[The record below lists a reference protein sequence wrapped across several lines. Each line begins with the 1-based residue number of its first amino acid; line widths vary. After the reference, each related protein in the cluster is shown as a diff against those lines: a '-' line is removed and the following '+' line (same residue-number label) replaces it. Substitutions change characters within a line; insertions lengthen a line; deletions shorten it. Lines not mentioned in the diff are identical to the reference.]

1 MTDPCHPANVTGG
14 AFILEAPTWVFSP
27 EQFDADANLMVQAA
41 HQFTRREVAPV
52 LEQLDAFKEGLMESL
67 FRKACDLGLGGIEA
81 PVRFGGLGLK
91 KSLGTRIVEAYSLN
105 GSFATT
111 LGVHCGIAQ
120 SPITLFG
127 TDEQC
132 ERYLPRLTSGA
143 WMGAYALSEAGSGS
157 DALSLS
163 CRADRTAD
171 GSFRLSGTKMWVSN
185 ARWAGLFIVFAR
197 TDKGVT
203 AFLVEREYQGVS
215 VGPEEHKMGLKG
227 SSTARLVLDD
237 VEVPASNVLY
247 FDGEGHR
254 VALNALNLGRFK
266 LAAMALGPARDALHH
281 SAKYALERKQFG
293 SPIARFGLVRE
304 KVARC
309 TALFFAAESMLYRT
323 AGIVDH
329 AFSKVDDG
337 AEERVEQS
345 RIAAEECAVEA
356 SIGKVFATE
365 MLAACADEAVQI
377 HGGYGFTE
385 EFPVARIYRDARV
398 TRIYEGTNEI
408 NRIFVINRLV
418 RRGHLA
424 KALDCEPTC
433 DVHCHFISAA
443 KAAWEKYGGIPP
455 LPLGDGR
462 GDGGPSQQLA
472 ARLADLAM
480 HLYAVQAVRMRAQQM
495 AEHPQSEFARACAA
509 TYEGIAR
516 AAAATAAADVFAR
529 CGSEERACIEV
540 SYPETAEVVA
550 DAVLEAQGYPIL

>member
-1 MTDPCHPANVTGG
+1 MARMSDPCRHPANVTGG

-27 EQFDADANLMVQAA
+27 EQFDSDANMMVQTAN
-41 HQFTRREVAPV
+41 QFARREVMPLV
-52 LEQLDAFKEGLMESL
+52 DRLDAFEDGLMFSV
-67 FRKACDLGLGGIEA
+67 FRKACELGLGGIEA
-81 PVRFGGLGLK
+81 PEEHGGLGLK

-120 SPITLFG
+120 SPIILFG
-127 TDEQC
+127 AHEQR
-132 ERYLPRLTSGA
+132 ERYLPRLASGE

-163 CRADRTAD
+163 CRADRAPD
-171 GSFRLSGTKMWVSN
+171 GSFRLTGTKMWISN

-203 AFLVEREYQGVS
+203 AFLVERDYPGVS

-227 SSTARLVLDD
+227 SSTARLILDGA
-237 VEVPASNVLY
+237 EVPASNVLY
-247 FDGEGHR
+247 VEGEGHR

-293 SPIARFGLVRE
+293 TSIANFGLIRE

-309 TALFFAAESMLYRT
+309 AALFFAAESMLYRT

-329 AFSKVDDG
+329 AFSKVDG
-337 AEERVEQS
+337 AAEDRIEQS
-345 RIAAEECAVEA
+345 RLAAEECAVEA
-356 SIGKVFATE
+356 SLGKVFATE
-365 MLAACADEAVQI
+365 TLATCADEAVQI

-408 NRIFVINRLV
+408 NRLFAVSRLA
-418 RRGHLA
+418 RRGLLK
-424 KALDCEPTC
+424 KAFDCEPTC
-433 DVHCHFISAA
+433 DVHQQFLRCA
-443 KAAWEKYGGIPP
+443 KAAWAKFGEETINQ
-455 LPLGDGR
+455 
-462 GDGGPSQQLA
+462 QQLI
-472 ARLADLAM
+472 ARLTDIAM
-480 HLYAVQAVRMRAQQM
+480 HLYALQAARTRAAQM
-495 AEHPQSEFARACAA
+495 KDAYAEFAHACVA
-509 TYEGIAR
+509 TYEGIAQ
-516 AAAATAAADVFAR
+516 AAVAEASAEALAR
-529 CGSEERACIEV
+529 CGSGERVNIEGGD
-540 SYPETAEVVA
+540 PAAAEVVA
-550 DAVLEAQGYPIL
+550 DVVFETRGYPIL

>member
-1 MTDPCHPANVTGG
+1 MARMSDPCRHPANVTGG

-27 EQFDADANLMVQAA
+27 EQFDSDGRMMVETA
-41 HQFTRREVAPV
+41 HQFTRREVMPV
-52 LEQLDAFKEGLMESL
+52 LEQLDGFQDGLMLSL
-67 FRKACDLGLGGIEA
+67 FRKACELGLGGIEI
-81 PVRFGGLGLK
+81 PEKYGGLGLK

-127 TDEQC
+127 ADEQR
-132 ERYLPRLTSGA
+132 ERYLPRLASGE

-163 CRADRTAD
+163 CRAERAQD
-171 GSFRLSGTKMWVSN
+171 GSFRLSGTKMWISN

-203 AFLVEREYQGVS
+203 AFLVERDYPGVS

-237 VEVPASNVLY
+237 AEVPASNVLY
-247 FDGEGHR
+247 VEGEGHR

-293 SPIARFGLVRE
+293 APIAKFGLIRE

-309 TALFFAAESMLYRT
+309 AALFFAAESMLYRT

-329 AFSKVDDG
+329 AFSKVDEG
-337 AEERVEQS
+337 GESRIEQS

-356 SIGKVFATE
+356 SLGKVFATE
-365 MLAACADEAVQI
+365 MLAAAADEAVQI

-408 NRIFVINRLV
+408 NRIFAVSRLA
-418 RRGHLA
+418 RRGLIE
-424 KALDCEPTC
+424 KAFDCEPTC
-433 DVHCHFISAA
+433 DVHRQFIRCA
-443 KAAWEKYGGIPP
+443 KAAWAKF
-455 LPLGDGR
+455 GDEATAQ
-462 GDGGPSQQLA
+462 QQLV
-472 ARLADLAM
+472 ARLTDIAM
-480 HLYAVQAVRMRAQQM
+480 HLYALQAVRTRAAQM
-495 AEHPQSEFARACAA
+495 AGQAHGEFAAACTAA
-509 TYEGIAR
+509 YEGIAR
-516 AAAATAAADVFAR
+516 SAVAAAAADTLAR
-529 CGSEERACIEV
+529 CGSEDRACIEV
-540 SYPETAEVVA
+540 GDPGAEEIVAETVFGAS
-550 DAVLEAQGYPIL
+550 GYPIL